1 MGYIGEIEEIYIMKL
16 GKFKGEIKG
25 IGRAW
30 FKGEKYRVKRGT
42 DMREREREKD

>member
-16 GKFKGEIKG
+16 GKFKGEIEG

-30 FKGEKYRVKRGT
+30 FKGEK
-42 DMREREREKD
+42 